1 MSGLAEQLGDLGT
14 MIGLLKAII
23 TGVSAGVVALVGIYM
38 RQKKH
43 TDSQIRTERWVAA
56 IGETVFYLVE
66 AHNHLHPEA
75 KIDTK
80 RFAKLLF
87 DIGIRRTAPDEG

>member
-1 MSGLAEQLGDLGT
+1 

-23 TGVSAGVVALVGIYM
+23 TGVCAGTVALVGIYM
-38 RQKKH
+38 RQKRH
-43 TDSQIRTERWVAA
+43 TDSQIRTERWIAA

-75 KIDTK
+75 QVDTK

-87 DIGIRRTAPDEG
+87 DIGIRRTSQNEG